1 MVVGGALTGLGE
13 VLMVAGGTPSILL
26 QVDWNVLLREEF
38 QYILALLILGLG
50 GLGGYVIGRLNKR
63 LLIAAGVPDAVERT
77 PFERTAQGL
86 GTDTVS
92 LVSRL
97 SSWFIYGVVVLIS
110 LNIADLLNARLF
122 WEGVLRFIPDLF
134 VAVLVFII
142 GFVVAD
148 KAELV
153 VGERLRSVKL
163 PEAGIVPRVVKYTI
177 VFLATLVALS
187 QVGVAIGALLIL
199 LASYAFAIVLF
210 GAVAFW
216 DLLRSSAAGV
226 YLLLNQP
233 YGIGDEVRVG
243 EDRGIVQEVDVLVT
257 RVESDGEEHI
267 IPNSRVFE
275 QGVVR
280 IRE

>member
-1 MVVGGALTGLGE
+1 MV
-13 VLMVAGGTPSILL
+13 PL
-26 QVDWNVLLREEF
+26 QVDWTVLLRDEF
-38 QYILALLILGLG
+38 PYVLALLILLLG
-50 GLGGYVIGRLNKR
+50 GLAGYVIGRLNER

-77 PFERTAQGL
+77 PFERTAQSL

-92 LVSRL
+92 LVARL
-97 SSWFIYGVVVLIS
+97 SSWFIYGVVVLIA
-110 LNIADLLNARLF
+110 LNVAELLNARLF

-134 VAVLVFII
+134 IAILVFIV

-153 VGERLRSVKL
+153 VSERLRSVKL
-163 PEAGIVPRVVKYTI
+163 PEVGIIPRVVKYTI
-177 VFLATLVALS
+177 VYLAALVAFG
-187 QVGVAIGALLIL
+187 QVGVQTVALLIL
-199 LASYAFAIVLF
+199 LAAYVFAAVLLA
-210 GAVAFW
+210 AVAFW

-243 EDRGIVQEVDVLVT
+243 DDRGIVQEVDVFVT
-257 RVESDGEEHI
+257 RIESDGEEYI
-267 IPNSRVFE
+267 VPNSRVFE

-280 IRE
+280 IRN

>member
-1 MVVGGALTGLGE
+1 MSV
-13 VLMVAGGTPSILL
+13 L
-26 QVDWNVLLREEF
+26 QVQWEVLLREEF
-38 QYILALLILGLG
+38 QYILALLILFG
-50 GLGGYVIGRLNKR
+50 GLAAGYAIGRLNQR
-63 LLIAAGVPDAVERT
+63 LLTAAGVPEAVERT
-77 PFERTAQGL
+77 PFERTAQSL
-86 GTDTVS
+86 GTDTVA

-97 SSWFIYGVVVLIS
+97 SSWFIYGVVVLIA
-110 LNIADLLNARLF
+110 LNVADLLNAQLF
-122 WEGVLRFIPDLF
+122 WSGVLTFIPDLF
-134 VAVLVFII
+134 IAILVFIV

-163 PEAGIVPRVVKYTI
+163 PEVGIIPRLVKYTI
-177 VFLATLVALS
+177 VYLAALVALG
-187 QVGVAIGALLIL
+187 QVNVAIEALLIL
-199 LASYAFAIVLF
+199 LAAYVLAVILF

-243 EDRGIVQEVDVLVT
+243 DDRGIVQEVDVFVT
-257 RVESDGEEHI
+257 RIENDGEEYI
-267 IPNSRVFE
+267 VPNSRVFE

-280 IRE
+280 IRD

>member
-1 MVVGGALTGLGE
+1 MR
-13 VLMVAGGTPSILL
+13 LL
-26 QVDWNVLLREEF
+26 QVDFSVLLRDQF
-38 QYILALLILGLG
+38 QFILALLILVVG
-50 GLGGYVIGRLNKR
+50 GVAGHVIGRLNRR
-63 LLIAAGVPDAVERT
+63 LLTAAGVPEAVERT
-77 PFERTAQGL
+77 PFERTAQSL

-97 SSWFIYGVVVLIS
+97 SSWFIYGVVVLIA
-110 LNIADLLNARLF
+110 LNVAELLNARLF
-122 WEGVLRFIPDLF
+122 WNGVLTFIPDLF
-134 VAVLVFII
+134 IAILVFIV

-163 PEAGIVPRVVKYTI
+163 PEVGVIPRLVKYTI
-177 VFLATLVALS
+177 VYLAALVALG
-187 QVGVAIGALLIL
+187 QLGVAVLALLIL
-199 LASYAFAIVLF
+199 LGAYAFAIILF
-210 GAVAFW
+210 GAVALR

-243 EDRGIVQEVDVLVT
+243 EDRGIVQEVDVFVT
-257 RVESDGEEHI
+257 RIENDGEEYI

-280 IRE
+280 IRN

>member
-1 MVVGGALTGLGE
+1 M
-13 VLMVAGGTPSILL
+13 
-26 QVDWNVLLREEF
+26 QVELEGLLRDQF
-38 QYILALLILGLG
+38 QYIVAFFALVLGIAA
-50 GLGGYVIGRLNKR
+50 GYVIGRVNHR
-63 LLIAAGVPDAVERT
+63 LLTAAGVPEAVERT
-77 PFERTAQGL
+77 PFERTAQSL

-97 SSWFIYGVVVLIS
+97 SSWFIYGVVVLIA
-110 LNIADLLNARLF
+110 LNIAELLNARLF
-122 WEGVLRFIPDLF
+122 WNGVLTFIPDLF
-134 VAVLVFII
+134 IAILVFIV

-163 PEAGIVPRVVKYTI
+163 PEVGLIPRLVKYTI
-177 VFLATLVALS
+177 VYLAALVALG
-187 QVGVAIGALLIL
+187 QVDVAIGALLIL
-199 LASYAFAIVLF
+199 LAAYVFAVILF
-210 GAVAFW
+210 GAVALW

-233 YGIGDEVRVG
+233 YGIGDEVKVG
-243 EDRGIVQEVDVLVT
+243 EDRGIVQEVDVFVT
-257 RVESDGEEHI
+257 RIESDGEEYI

-280 IRE
+280 IRD